1 MHEMWHECYTQND
14 IKKSEKKMPLTLYT
28 KKQHNE
34 HAKTSKSDKWHVGP
48 IFVSCNDIIKK
59 LYTLYTTALTS

>member
-34 HAKTSKSDKWHVGP
+34 HAKTSKSDK
-48 IFVSCNDIIKK
+48 
-59 LYTLYTTALTS
+59 